1 MFNRN
6 ALKLSRVSPITSSRR
21 TKHPNRVRAMP
32 VYNKKDSKHQRQ
44 RAAPAVAS
52 KYNIFALRNIFLNEA
67 KNDWTTVLYRI

>member
-1 MFNRN
+1 
-6 ALKLSRVSPITSSRR
+6 
-21 TKHPNRVRAMP
+21 MP